1 MWNVMIDAI
10 PSRQRWA
17 RRALLFG
24 LWTAL
29 GMFFA
34 TKTYYV
40 QFSVGRGFAWS
51 KALWWNLMEWYAWA
65 ALSPLIFTICR
76 RLEEIVNAKLWGRAF
91 TAHVTAGIILALL
104 HGAILTTGARIEA
117 VFIESGFDWAD
128 LAWLVLRNH
137 FHADFFSY
145 LAIAGVWH
153 AVKFHNKFRER
164 ELRAAE
170 LEAILSQAQLHALK
184 MQLQP
189 HFLFNT
195 LQTIAELVH
204 QDPKLADR
212 MILRLSELLRITLQ
226 SDGAHEVSLK
236 QEIDFLKGYLE
247 IEQAR
252 MGDRLSVKLMIEP
265 ETWSARVPNLLLQ
278 PLVENAVR
286 HGIAPFSAK
295 GQITISSARANG
307 TLRLLVKDS
316 GPGQLPTES
325 RRVGVGLANTRARL
339 LKLYGISS
347 RMELSHDDG
356 FVVSIELP
364 FALAEPE
371 SVVIT

>member
-1 MWNVMIDAI
+1 MIDAS
-10 PSRQRWA
+10 PSTQRWL

-29 GMFFA
+29 GFFFA
-34 TKTYYV
+34 TKTYYL
-40 QFSVGRGFAWS
+40 QFSVGGGFAWS

-65 ALSPLIFTICR
+65 ALSPLIFAVCQ
-76 RLEEIVNAKLWGRAF
+76 RLEPIVDGRFWGRAF
-91 TAHVTAGIILALL
+91 AVHVTAGVVFALL
-104 HGAILTTGARIEA
+104 HGAVLTTGARIEA
-117 VFIESGFDWAD
+117 VFIQSGFDWAE

-170 LEAILSQAQLHALK
+170 LEASLSQAQLDALK

-286 HGIAPFSAK
+286 HGIAPFSAR
-295 GQITISSARANG
+295 GEITISSTRANG
-307 TLRLLVKDS
+307 TLRLLVKDT
-316 GPGQLPTES
+316 GPGRRPGQS

-339 LKLYGISS
+339 LKLYGVGS
-347 RMELSHDDG
+347 RMDLSNENG

-364 FALAEPE
+364 FALAEAE
-371 SVVIT
+371 SVMIT

>member
-1 MWNVMIDAI
+1 MIGVT
-10 PSRQRWA
+10 PNRQRWA

-29 GMFFA
+29 GFFFA
-34 TKTYYV
+34 TKTYYM
-40 QFSVGRGFAWS
+40 QYSVGVGFAWS

-65 ALSPLIFTICR
+65 VLSPLVFSICR
-76 RLEEIVNAKLWGRAF
+76 RLEHIVNASLWGRAF
-91 TAHVTAGIILALL
+91 AAHLTAGIVLALL
-104 HGAILTTGARIEA
+104 HGAILTTGARVEA
-117 VFIESGFDWAD
+117 VFIESGLGWAD

-170 LEAILSQAQLHALK
+170 LEASLSQAQLHALK

-204 QDPKLADR
+204 QNPKLADR

-226 SDGAHEVSLK
+226 SAGTHEVSLK

-252 MGDRLSVKLMIEP
+252 MGDRLSVKLVIEP

-295 GQITISSARANG
+295 GEITISSVRANG
-307 TLRLLVKDS
+307 TLRLCVKDT
-316 GPGQLPTES
+316 GPGRLPAEP
-325 RRVGVGLANTRARL
+325 RQEGVGLANTRARL
-339 LKLYGISS
+339 LKLYGAGS
-347 RMELSHDDG
+347 RMDLSNDNG
-356 FVVSIELP
+356 FVVSIDLP
-364 FALAEPE
+364 FALAEAE
-371 SVVIT
+371 SVVR